1 MREAPL
7 LHSATSIRP
16 AVSSVAALE
25 VIILVVVVFVEI
37 EIERVDWVAVPVLV
51 SIGVN
56 HFVFLRLV
64 VCSFLLSS

>member
-1 MREAPL
+1 MLPPAVF
-7 LHSATSIRP
+7 ARP
-16 AVSSVAALE
+16 VSSVAALE